1 MSAPIPA
8 SPVPMFPLPGLFLYP
23 TQLLPLHIFEPRY
36 RQMIGDSLDGH
47 GRIVM
52 GTILGD
58 GEPPPVMPVAGLG
71 EIVRHEKLPDGRYH
85 VWLLG
90 LGRVQIQ
97 EVESDRLYRK
107 VRCLPF
113 EEVPASNEDAR
124 ELKALLRDATQSRV
138 RRNLSIPSATPTNM
152 LTDLLMQTIQAPP
165 AVVEAIFAET
175 SVAERARKAL
185 AAHAHYPKPPQPDD
199 LAEDR

>member
-1 MSAPIPA
+1 
-8 SPVPMFPLPGLFLYP
+8 MFPLPGLFLYP

-36 RQMIGDSLDGH
+36 RQMIADSLDGH

-58 GEPPPVMPVAGLG
+58 GEPPPVLPVAGLG

-90 LGRVQIQ
+90 LGRVQIE
-97 EVESDRLYRK
+97 EVVSDRLYRK
-107 VRCLPF
+107 VRCTPF
-113 EEVPASNEDAR
+113 EEVPASAEESR

-138 RRNLSIPSATPTNM
+138 RRDLAIPTATPTTM

-165 AVVEAIFAET
+165 AVVEGIFAES

-185 AAHAHYPKPPQPDD
+185 AAHARYPAPPRPEE
-199 LAEDR
+199 LG

>member
-1 MSAPIPA
+1 MSTPIPA

-58 GEPPPVMPVAGLG
+58 GEPPPVMQVAGLG

-85 VWLLG
+85 IWLLG
-90 LGRVQIQ
+90 LGRVLIE
-97 EVESDRLYRK
+97 EVPSDRLYRK
-107 VRCLPF
+107 VRCTPF
-113 EEVPASNEDAR
+113 PEVPASAEEAR

-138 RRNLSIPSATPTNM
+138 RSDLTIPSATPTNM

-185 AAHAHYPKPPQPDD
+185 AAHARYPAPPKPEDLQP
-199 LAEDR
+199 